1 MYSGCILIRAHI
13 MIITDTTSTPV
24 VSNVAAAPSR
34 FKIKASAKA
43 FKILSGFYSEPI
55 LAIPRELGANAWDSH
70 VKARNTNKM
79 FEVHAPNTL
88 EPWFAIRDFGT
99 GLSPEDID
107 TIYTTYF
114 ESTKTTDNDSD
125 GCMGLGSKTPFNY
138 TDNFNVTSFYNGKKH
153 VYNCFIDETGSPNI
167 MQIASV
173 DTTEHSGLEIKFG
186 VKIADISMWIDKISR
201 AYEPFRYR
209 PIIKGAN
216 IKYPERKYIY
226 QGTGWAMRE
235 NRDHTHVSYAFM
247 GNYCYPISST
257 IIANMLYKND
267 GDHKYASLTHY
278 GNFDFFFDIGDLEV
292 APNKE
297 QLQYDDT
304 SNKTANAI
312 IAALK
317 IARNELEAAV
327 KKNIEIPNTRWE
339 AMGMYLKYNSHNSAH
354 HAVRSI
360 LGDIPIY
367 FNGVKVDAGG
377 FSFSSS
383 FNTANLLVDKK
394 NEPHVFDVLHL
405 EGRVVQKFK
414 RTSTL
419 YTSIDKEVL
428 VYYTNEASIKKA
440 RVMHHIRS
448 NGFME
453 KRNIFVFIDTSSGAK
468 NVHALTNHFGWSKS
482 QVINIESLPKPPP
495 TPREKKTAATNE
507 VHTCALAQMSYYINA
522 SKNSRYS
529 VPRLGW
535 THTPATFNGAET
547 YYYVDF
553 LYNDPVW
560 NNNPIGN
567 EQLTEIVHMFVKANL
582 HGTADQIY
590 GINKK
595 NQHLLKVGNWVNII
609 DLVKS
614 KVIDT
619 NKSQYENYVYMVNEF
634 EKFKTCSYLHNK
646 LYVNK
651 DIIRGVK
658 SDATKK
664 LLSDFVETYNFLS
677 NNANSACS
685 DIMRLF
691 NVSAVCHIALNCDL
705 NKFNETVTKKYMKVL
720 ELGTG
725 YGETASIYYNIINYV
740 DEKS

>member
-1 MYSGCILIRAHI
+1 
-13 MIITDTTSTPV
+13 MIIAENTSSSV
-24 VSNVAAAPSR
+24 ISNVLAAPTK

-70 VKARNTNKM
+70 VKAGNTKQM

-99 GLSPEDID
+99 GLSPEAID

-114 ESTKTTDNDSD
+114 ESTKTSDNDSD

-138 TDNFNVTSFYNGKKH
+138 TDNFNVTSFQNGKKY
-153 VYNCFIDETGSPNI
+153 VYNCFIDDTGSPNI

-173 DTTEHSGLEIKFG
+173 NTDEPNGLEIKFG
-186 VKIADISMWIDKISR
+186 VKISDISMWIEKISR

-209 PIIKGAN
+209 PIIKGAS

-226 QGTGWAMRE
+226 QGTNWAMRE
-235 NRDHTHVSYAFM
+235 NKDYNTRVSYAFM
-247 GNYCYPISST
+247 GNYCYPISSDIVT
-257 IIANMLYKND
+257 NMLYRND
-267 GDHKYASLTHY
+267 NDHKFASLLNY
-278 GNFDFFFDIGDLEV
+278 GSFDFFFNIGDLEV

-304 SNKTANAI
+304 NNKTSNAI

-317 IARNELEAAV
+317 VARNELDLSV
-327 KKNIEIPNTRWE
+327 KKNIEIPKTRWD
-339 AMGMYLKYNSHNSAH
+339 AMGLYLKYNSHNSPH
-354 HAVRSI
+354 HAIRSI
-360 LGDIPIY
+360 LGDIPIF
-367 FNGVKVDAGG
+367 FNGTRVDSSG
-377 FSFSSS
+377 FSFAPSL
-383 FNTANLLVDKK
+383 NTANLFVNK
-394 NEPHVFDVLHL
+394 NTEPHVFDVLHL
-405 EGRVVQKFK
+405 EGRVVKKFK
-414 RTSTL
+414 KIYSL
-419 YTSIDKEVL
+419 HTSIDKEVL
-428 VYYTNEASIKKA
+428 VYYTNEPSIKKA

-448 NGFME
+448 NGFAE

-468 NVHALTNHFGWSKS
+468 NIHALINHFGWSKS

-495 TPREKKTAATNE
+495 TPREKKVVATNE
-507 VHTCALAQMSYYINA
+507 IHVHSLEQMRNYVNSV
-522 SKNSRYS
+522 KNVRYS
-529 VPRLGW
+529 VPNVDWRRTSG
-535 THTPATFNGAET
+535 TFNGADT

-553 LYNDPVW
+553 LYNDPIW
-560 NNNPIGN
+560 NGNSIG
-567 EQLTEIVHMFVKANL
+567 EQLTEIVRMFVKANL
-582 HGTADQIY
+582 HGAADQIY

-595 NQHLLKVGNWVNII
+595 NQHLLKVGNWVNVI

-619 NKSQYENYVYMVNEF
+619 NKSQHENYVYMVNEF

-646 LYVNK
+646 LHVNK
-651 DIIRGVK
+651 DIIRGIK
-658 SDATKK
+658 SNDTKK
-664 LLSDFVETYNFLS
+664 FFSDFVETYNFLS

-685 DIMRLF
+685 DVMRLF
-691 NVSAVCHIALNCDL
+691 NVSPVCHIALNCDL
-705 NKFNETVTKKYMKVL
+705 NKFKEIMSKKYMNIL

-725 YGETASIYYNIINYV
+725 YGETASIYYNIINYI
-740 DEKS
+740 DETS